1 MSDDISNEINEQ
13 VIENSEMLAEWF
25 TQNLMPAIK
34 LLKINPEKMFE
45 SRENIKVSAESIFR
59 IMISNRYLTLA
70 ESGNFEKEDLEY
82 RENLLMENVNYD
94 FGVVGFLLDINNV
107 EGDYL
112 NLNLSSK
119 DLAKEL
125 NLLSFHIINYLF
137 QNKCPEVLIFGE
149 FQYDNKA
156 FEKEVEN
163 NINSATNMLVASY
176 TSSFLKNYS

>member
-1 MSDDISNEINEQ
+1 MSEEILNEINEQ

-34 LLKINPEKMFE
+34 SLKINPEKMFE
-45 SRENIKVSAESIFR
+45 SKENIKASAESIFR
-59 IMISNRYLTLA
+59 ILISNRYLTLA

-82 RENLLMENVNYD
+82 KKNLLMENVNYD

-112 NLNLSSK
+112 KLNLSTNE
-119 DLAKEL
+119 AKL
-125 NLLSFHIINYLF
+125 NLLTSNIINYLL
-137 QNKCPEVLIFGE
+137 QKNCPEVLIFGE
-149 FQYDNKA
+149 FQYDNKT

-163 NINSATNMLVASY
+163 NIDSAINMLVASY
-176 TSSFLKNYS
+176 KSSFLKNYS